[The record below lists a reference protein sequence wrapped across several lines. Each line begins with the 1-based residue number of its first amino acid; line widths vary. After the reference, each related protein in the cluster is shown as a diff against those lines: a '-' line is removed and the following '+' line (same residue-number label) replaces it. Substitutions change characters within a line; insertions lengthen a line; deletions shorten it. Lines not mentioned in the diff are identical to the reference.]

1 VQIQDRY
8 GCKNSGGVTVKV
20 VCNGQN
26 FFIPNTFSPNGDG
39 INDIFYVRG
48 TGLFRVNSMMIFNR
62 WGELVFEKKNFSV
75 NDPLAGWDGTYKGK
89 RATTDV
95 YIYQVEIVC
104 DNGEITKYSGN
115 IALIQ

>member
-1 VQIQDRY
+1 
-8 GCKNSGGVTVKV
+8 
-20 VCNGQN
+20 
-26 FFIPNTFSPNGDG
+26 
-39 INDIFYVRG
+39 
-48 TGLFRVNSMMIFNR
+48 
-62 WGELVFEKKNFSV
+62 VFEKKNFSV